1 MKKFFITLAAALS
14 VVCASVSCTKEEE
27 APDSLTLKSTTIL
40 VPCAGST
47 QKLDFTANVAW
58 TIASDA
64 EWITLDKT
72 GGEAGDASV
81 GMTVALN
88 DTYDNRTGKVT
99 VTAGDKKTE
108 FTVTQSGLS
117 EFGSA
122 VVYKI
127 DASAQTIEIETKTNL
142 EYTVEVAEESKGW
155 ITVLQAKAAPAEG
168 VVKLQV
174 EANTELGPRTGYFSI
189 AAQGYVQTYE
199 LVQNAEYTAMP
210 SVKASYIKNTQYI
223 GAEYD
228 IYPDVFQYAVTLYDE
243 NNKNDYVV
251 LALNT
256 ARPEDPTVVPDGE
269 YTVDA
274 TAEVLPGTFS
284 IKSTDGNEKYYTT
297 VVKNGQEIL
306 VEDGA
311 VNVALEDG
319 VYAITTQLVDGAGVE
334 HRYSYEGAIEVADEA
349 LAAAITVFN
358 IPGQYNTYFTTK
370 TNEWELTMN
379 FSDVFEKDA
388 PFISGAYIKL
398 FTAEGGNRLVPGKYK
413 YEIPVEDET
422 ITYQNGKLVAH
433 DHTFN
438 MSVYDTTAY
447 KEGYSVELSIKEGS
461 VPEFEVKDNGD
472 GTYDITL
479 KASIERNVYTVAYD
493 EEWNELKDLVE
504 SKEVV
509 IDKVFEGVA
518 VGEAVSNYSLPTPD
532 GDMHVVS
539 GGTGPNYIGYYFGN
553 QINSELSI
561 IAFGY
566 TNLNSEHS
574 LTLFANVGVNEW
586 TYEKNFNNRFCS
598 TPIPDGTY
606 TFSKDASEVTTH
618 SPLYYNSLTLSASF
632 VNGYTGTRFIING
645 GSFSLENGNIV
656 FNLTGKENKGDMVI
670 NITGGF
676 PSTCYYLQDY
686 HQRTV
691 KVLPD
696 SYL

>member
-174 EANTELGPRTGYFSI
+174 EAKTELGPRTGYFSI
-189 AAQGYVQTYE
+189 VAPGYVQTYE

-210 SVKASYIKNTQYI
+210 SVKASYIKNTQN
-223 GAEYD
+223 
-228 IYPDVFQYAVTLYDE
+228 IYTEIYQYAVTLYDE
-243 NNKNDYVV
+243 ENDGDYVV

-256 ARPEDPTVVPDGE
+256 GKPEDITVIPEGE

-284 IKSTDGNEKYYTT
+284 IKSTDGDEKYYTT

-311 VNVALEDG
+311 VNVAFEDG
-319 VYAITTQLVDGAGVE
+319 VYAITTQLVDGAGVD
-334 HRYSYEGAIEVADEA
+334 HRYSYEGAIEVADESF
-349 LAAAITVFN
+349 AAVAGSFESA
-358 IPGQYNTYFTTK
+358 GQYNTYFTTGTYEK
-370 TNEWELTMN
+370 HLTLY
-379 FSDVFEKDA
+379 FSDVIEKEL
-388 PFISGAYIKL
+388 PFVYYAYFTL
-398 FTAEGGNRLVPGKYK
+398 FTKDGG
-413 YEIPVEDET
+413 D
-422 ITYQNGKLVAH
+422 KLVAGKYEYSVPEYNSELTYKNGTLMAS
-433 DHTFN
+433 DHTFQISLDDRWVDGYATYMN
-438 MSVYDTTAY
+438 L
-447 KEGYSVELSIKEGS
+447 KEGTTPELEIT
-461 VPEFEVKDNGD
+461 DNGD
-472 GTYDITL
+472 GTYNIAL
-479 KASIERNVYTVAYD
+479 KASIVREYYSVD
-493 EEWNELKDLVE
+493 EDYNQTLIE
-504 SKEVV
+504 SGEFE
-509 IDKVFEGVA
+509 ISKVLENVA
-518 VGEAVSNYSLPTPD
+518 VGDAEANDYYTVVPD
-532 GDMHVVS
+532 DDVVLVS
-539 GGTGPNYIGYYFGN
+539 GGNNPNYIGYYLVN
-553 QINSELSI
+553 KLNPELNI
-561 IAFGY
+561 VQFGY
-566 TNLNSEHS
+566 TTVNGLHELYLSVNLP
-574 LTLFANVGVNEW
+574 LDAW
-586 TYEKNFNNRFCS
+586 TFEKNFNNRYCS
-598 TPIPDGTY
+598 NPLPDGTY
-606 TFSKDASEVTTH
+606 EFCKTADAPMTH
-618 SPLYYNSLTLSASF
+618 SPVQGVIISRF
-632 VNGYTGTRFIING
+632 VNGYTGTVYYING
-645 GSFSLENGNIV
+645 GTFTLENGDIT
-656 FNLTGKENKGDMVI
+656 FNLTAKQSNGDRAVI
-670 NITGGF
+670 SITGGF
-676 PSTCYYLQDY
+676 ASDVYYIRDNNKITPKL
-686 HQRTV
+686 V
-691 KVLPD
+691 PD